1 MEQKSQKK
9 KTVEEQPAP
18 ATSAPN
24 VLTQEEKDKLTAALE
39 VEIVACLNRG
49 KEWRLECGLLLYKY
63 KPLVPSRKWQEF
75 LRDKCEDL
83 HRQTAWRWI
92 TAATEHYNLPPL
104 SDEVNEP
111 DEPNPLPEKI
121 AKAIKEHKEK
131 VAKAPRKPDIRGD
144 GSYKLPLWLTAEQ
157 KDNLDALRKGPNW
170 TGAQMAIIA
179 TIDHMVVQYGIVNPD
194 PIQPAAKLPV
204 LPAPKPYVA
213 SDDDLSGYIRGE
225 DATEE
230 DESDEAA

>member
-1 MEQKSQKK
+1 METQ
-9 KTVEEQPAP
+9 TENFLEPLETPV
-18 ATSAPN
+18 
-24 VLTQEEKDKLTAALE
+24 VLPDTPTEHEVAVALE
-39 VEIVACLNRG
+39 AEMRACWKRGEGWQVEF
-49 KEWRLECGLLLYKY
+49 GLLLYKY
-63 KPLVPSRKWQEF
+63 RKAVAHGQWIKFLKSEF
-75 LRDKCEDL
+75 GL

-131 VAKAPRKPDIRGD
+131 IAKAPRKPNIRLN

-157 KDNLDALRKGPNW
+157 ADNLDALRKGPNW

-194 PIQPAAKLPV
+194 PIQPTAKLPV